1 MQYLF
6 IGSGD
11 HLDFAQAELEALFGQ
26 SGMQKE
32 DMFFLDLPQ
41 DQEQYFSRLAYA
53 RKAYRLLFS
62 CKESELVQKI
72 PTFDWNSIIKGT
84 FKVRC
89 NGKADMERTLADTM
103 WLHMKNP
110 KADLKNPDIIIEYT
124 FEKDQVYCG
133 VFLVDT
139 TKNFEERRNK
149 YRPRPHPTGLHP
161 KFARFLVNLSGIKQ
175 GTIYDPFCGI
185 GGILLEAGLLG
196 HTLLGSDLSEDML
209 MRCNENLQFYGIK
222 KYRITCTDSEH
233 ITLLADAIVTD
244 VPYGKN
250 SMITHDIE
258 ETYTKFLD
266 TAYGKTNRII
276 AVFPSFSNFR
286 ACLGKWKVKQELTNY
301 IHSSLTRHILV
312 LEP

>member
-1 MQYLF
+1 MQYLC

-11 HLDFAQAELEALFGQ
+11 HLDFALAELQAIFGKVAE
-26 SGMQKE
+26 QKK
-32 DMFFLDLPQ
+32 DLFFLDLPVE
-41 DQEQYFSRLAYA
+41 QEQYFSRMAYV

-62 CKESELVQKI
+62 CEEHDLSANI
-72 PTFDWNSIIKGT
+72 SAFDWNSLIKGS

-89 NGKADMERTLADTM
+89 NGKAGMERTLADAM
-103 WLHMKNP
+103 WLQLRNP
-110 KADLKNPDIIIEYT
+110 KADLNNPDIIIEYS
-124 FEKDQVYCG
+124 FEEDRVYCG

-175 GTIYDPFCGI
+175 GALYDPFCGI

-196 HTLLGSDLSEDML
+196 YQLLGSDLSEDML
-209 MRCNENLQFYGIK
+209 MRCNENLKFYGTQ
-222 KYRITCTDSEH
+222 KYRIKCPDSEN
-233 ITLLADAIVTD
+233 IQVKSDVIVTD

-250 SMITHDIE
+250 SMVTHDIE
-258 ETYTKFLD
+258 ETYTKFLAS
-266 TAYGKTNRII
+266 AYGKTHRIV

-286 ACLGKWKVKQELTNY
+286 ACLGKWKIKQELTHY
-301 IHSSLTRHILV
+301 IHGSLTRHILV